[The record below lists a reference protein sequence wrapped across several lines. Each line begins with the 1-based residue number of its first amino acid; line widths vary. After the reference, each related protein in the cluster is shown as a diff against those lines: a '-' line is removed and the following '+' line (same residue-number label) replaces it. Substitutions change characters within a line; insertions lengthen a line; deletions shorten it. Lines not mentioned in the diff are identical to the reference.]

1 MITVVGMGVNA
12 GDLTRRAL
20 EALKKADEVILRTA
34 LTPSADSI
42 RAEGIAFTALDFL
55 YERSRNFDTLQKNI
69 VKELTVRGADKNI
82 CYCVDGAVS
91 EDRAARSLILRG
103 ANVVEGVGK
112 AANAAAL
119 AGVCGAY
126 LSVSAYE
133 LKGCKLTTPLVVYD
147 LDDREL
153 AGDVKLLLAEKFG
166 DECPAFFV
174 TKGVGKKI
182 SLYQADRGDAYDF
195 STALVVYDVPLL
207 EKKKFDFEDFV
218 EILRRLRAPDGC
230 PWDRAQ
236 THESIRI
243 NMIEEAYELVD
254 AIDSG
259 DSEKRCEEEGD
270 VLMQAV
276 FHALIDEDRGE
287 YTLTDMIGGVCEK
300 LVSRHTHVFGT
311 DKAAGADGAL
321 SVWDKN
327 KMTEKHQVTFS
338 DAVNDV
344 PQCFPA
350 LLRAQKIVKRMSK
363 GGWDFQTPENC
374 KKKFEEEASELEKAV
389 RGGDKAELQ
398 GEFGDVLMVLAHT
411 AFMLGID
418 AEQSLLDVVKKTAAR
433 YNEWEKLVLA
443 DGKDVHGLTDE
454 ERNTYYKQAKKNV
467 SDH

>member
-1 MITVVGMGVNA
+1 
-12 GDLTRRAL
+12 
-20 EALKKADEVILRTA
+20 
-34 LTPSADSI
+34 
-42 RAEGIAFTALDFL
+42 
-55 YERSRNFDTLQKNI
+55 
-69 VKELTVRGADKNI
+69 
-82 CYCVDGAVS
+82 
-91 EDRAARSLILRG
+91 
-103 ANVVEGVGK
+103 
-112 AANAAAL
+112 
-119 AGVCGAY
+119 
-126 LSVSAYE
+126 
-133 LKGCKLTTPLVVYD
+133 
-147 LDDREL
+147 
-153 AGDVKLLLAEKFG
+153 
-166 DECPAFFV
+166 
-174 TKGVGKKI
+174 
-182 SLYQADRGDAYDF
+182 
-195 STALVVYDVPLL
+195 
-207 EKKKFDFEDFV
+207 
-218 EILRRLRAPDGC
+218 
-230 PWDRAQ
+230 
-236 THESIRI
+236 
-243 NMIEEAYELVD
+243 MIEEAYELVD